1 MNFIKTGKGKTWI
14 KGSFSIGLLPDEKD
28 KLV

>member
-1 MNFIKTGKGKTWI
+1 M

-28 KLV
+28 NPTCLALWPLDLLR